1 MHKRYASVLVAALAV
16 SSLTLGSTAW
26 GSDSTV
32 GGLKQVSGTSPFA
45 GCTADHVADQPGTVY
60 PDSEVEPWIA
70 ASGKDLNGDGEK
82 DIIGGYQQD
91 RWSNGGSRGVYAS
104 VRYQG
109 GWVQVAVPGTS
120 ACVGGTHLRATDPWV
135 TFSPDGSA
143 YFFALATSAGKG
155 APYASATST

>member
-32 GGLKQVSGTSPFA
+32 PPLEEVSDNPFA
-45 GCTADHVADQPGTVY
+45 GCTADDVAAQPGKVY

-104 VRYQG
+104 VR
-109 GWVQVAVPGTS
+109 
-120 ACVGGTHLRATDPWV
+120 
-135 TFSPDGSA
+135 
-143 YFFALATSAGKG
+143 
-155 APYASATST
+155 